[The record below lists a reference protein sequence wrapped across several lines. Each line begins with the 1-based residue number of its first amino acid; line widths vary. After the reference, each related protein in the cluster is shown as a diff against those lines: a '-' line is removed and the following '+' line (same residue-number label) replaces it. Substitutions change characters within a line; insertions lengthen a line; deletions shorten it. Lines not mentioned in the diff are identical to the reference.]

1 MQPKLL
7 GGTYCHY
14 RNTLKLIGQA
24 TAGGYEA
31 ASDCWTLETMTQNY
45 RLEIV
50 RQFRAIL
57 LTIDHLY
64 ARCGAR

>member
-7 GGTYCHY
+7 GGTCAATYH

-31 ASDCWTLETMTQNY
+31 APDCWTLE
-45 RLEIV
+45 
-50 RQFRAIL
+50 
-57 LTIDHLY
+57 
-64 ARCGAR
+64 